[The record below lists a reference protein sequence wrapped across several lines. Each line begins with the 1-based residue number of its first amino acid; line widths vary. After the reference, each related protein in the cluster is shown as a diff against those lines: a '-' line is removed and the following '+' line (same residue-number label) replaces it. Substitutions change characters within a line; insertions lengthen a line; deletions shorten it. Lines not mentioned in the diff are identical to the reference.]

1 MKSATFCK
9 SILLSVSL
17 LLASS
22 AFAATTYSFQIGN
35 PVNVNGTA
43 LKPGDYTVKWDGNGP
58 NVELSILQG
67 SRLKAKVKMC
77 IRDSPNAVSGQTL
90 RVHKKM
96 AYEEGVA

>member
-22 AFAATTYSFQIGN
+22 AFAATTNSFQIGN

-58 NVELSILQG
+58 NVELQHSSG
-67 SRLKAKVKMC
+67 
-77 IRDSPNAVSGQTL
+77 NAFES
-90 RVHKKM
+90 
-96 AYEEGVA
+96 